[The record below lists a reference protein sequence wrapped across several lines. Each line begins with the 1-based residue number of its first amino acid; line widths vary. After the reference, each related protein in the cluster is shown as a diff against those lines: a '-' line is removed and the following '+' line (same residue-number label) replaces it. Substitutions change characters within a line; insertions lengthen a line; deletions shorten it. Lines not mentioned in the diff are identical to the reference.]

1 MLTSFHSFGWAHT
14 HWFSSGVIQTFN
26 GICLNF
32 GSLCS
37 RNLSGIIASEKCSSC
52 QLVDLKMNE
61 VWFGVH
67 RLKSGVS
74 QTKPPA
80 GSDLPVRSWVK
91 IPISPTACGLW
102 WKVYF
107 HPDLPGSHKN
117 SPIFT
122 TATPP
127 RSHNQ
132 NLFCVGSDG
141 YIRAQC
147 GSAHPSTHGYMILA
161 TSNPHSSP
169 RVQTNLCKQ
178 PNPHKSLQNLE
189 NHNVYSESNISW
201 IYLVTEPKIRLVVN
215 APHWQWHLPCTEWNS
230 CPEYW
235 IFPMKDSNTTPSG
248 EYVSKNEMITI
259 NVLNYEYI
267 RRMIQIPLTWWM
279 SLNSNIIQYFVLW

>member
-1 MLTSFHSFGWAHT
+1 MSEQGGTFMQMIG
-14 HWFSSGVIQTFN
+14 GV
-26 GICLNF
+26 
-32 GSLCS
+32 
-37 RNLSGIIASEKCSSC
+37 ASEKCSSC

-141 YIRAQC
+141 YIRAQWIPTPLVKAAIVMIEHSPSRRWRKSMPEA
-147 GSAHPSTHGYMILA
+147 SAKALSTARFLLLLCCLGHILLPL
-161 TSNPHSSP
+161 SG
-169 RVQTNLCKQ
+169 
-178 PNPHKSLQNLE
+178 KS
-189 NHNVYSESNISW
+189 I
-201 IYLVTEPKIRLVVN
+201 
-215 APHWQWHLPCTEWNS
+215 CTEVPVQWEWR
-230 CPEYW
+230 CFTWLILEY
-235 IFPMKDSNTTPSG
+235 F
-248 EYVSKNEMITI
+248 
-259 NVLNYEYI
+259 L
-267 RRMIQIPLTWWM
+267 QII
-279 SLNSNIIQYFVLW
+279 S

>member
-1 MLTSFHSFGWAHT
+1 M
-14 HWFSSGVIQTFN
+14 
-26 GICLNF
+26 
-32 GSLCS
+32 SLCS

-147 GSAHPSTHGYMILA
+147 GSAHPSTHGYKILA
-161 TSNPHSSP
+161 TSNPHISP
-169 RVQTNLCKQ
+169 RVQTNLCKR

-189 NHNVYSESNISW
+189 NHNVYSDTNISFENISW
-201 IYLVTEPKIRLVVN
+201 QNPNPVLWWMHLIDSDIYHVQNVTHVLNAEYFQWRIQVPLPVVIKEQN
-215 APHWQWHLPCTEWNS
+215 DHNKR
-230 CPEYW
+230 PELW
-235 IFPMKDSNTTPSG
+235 IYSKNDSNTT
-248 EYVSKNEMITI
+248 YLVNESQ
-259 NVLNYEYI
+259 L
-267 RRMIQIPLTWWM
+267 
-279 SLNSNIIQYFVLW
+279 

>member
-1 MLTSFHSFGWAHT
+1 MSEQGGTFMQMIG
-14 HWFSSGVIQTFN
+14 GV
-26 GICLNF
+26 
-32 GSLCS
+32 
-37 RNLSGIIASEKCSSC
+37 ASEKCSSC

-141 YIRAQC
+141 YIRAQWIPLHSWRLRLWWLNTHQVAGDGKVC
-147 GSAHPSTHGYMILA
+147 LKHPRRLCPLPGSCSCCAVLVIFCFPSLG
-161 TSNPHSSP
+161 NPSA
-169 RVQTNLCKQ
+169 L
-178 PNPHKSLQNLE
+178 KSLFSGNNAVSPGWFL
-189 NHNVYSESNISW
+189 NISSKLFHNFAW
-201 IYLVTEPKIRLVVN
+201 ENLLFPKWMLF
-215 APHWQWHLPCTEWNS
+215 NS
-230 CPEYW
+230 RTLAL
-235 IFPMKDSNTTPSG
+235 FAQDQS
-248 EYVSKNEMITI
+248 
-259 NVLNYEYI
+259 
-267 RRMIQIPLTWWM
+267 
-279 SLNSNIIQYFVLW
+279 